1 MTGKTFE
8 VTKFVSE
15 ELLAKAVG
23 SGDVAVFATPM
34 MIAMMEEAAAKC
46 IVPMLEPGQTSVGTM
61 MNTSHVAAT
70 PAGMQVRAVA
80 TVTGVDGRSVTFR
93 VEAFDEAGLIG
104 EGTHSRVI
112 VNHNR
117 FEEKAQAKLAG
128 RA

>member
-1 MTGKTFE
+1 MIGKDFE

-46 IVPMLEPGQTSVGTM
+46 IAPMLEPGQTSVGTM
-61 MNTSHVAAT
+61 MNTSHAAAT

-80 TVTGVDGRSVTFR
+80 TVTEVDGRSITFR

-112 VNHNR
+112 VNRSR
-117 FEEKAQAKLAG
+117 FEEKARSKLAF

>member
-1 MTGKTFE
+1 MIGKDFE

-46 IVPMLEPGQTSVGTM
+46 IAPMLEPGQTSVGTM
-61 MNTSHVAAT
+61 MNTSHAAAT

-80 TVTGVDGRSVTFR
+80 TVTEVDGRSITFR

-112 VNHNR
+112 VNRSR
-117 FEEKAQAKLAG
+117 FEEKARSKLAG

>member
-1 MTGKTFE
+1 MIGKTFE

-46 IVPMLEPGQTSVGTM
+46 IAPMLESDQTSVGTM
-61 MNTSHVAAT
+61 MNTSHAAAT

-80 TVTGVDGRSVTFR
+80 TVTDVDGRSVTFR
-93 VEAFDEAGLIG
+93 VEAFDETGLIG
-104 EGTHSRVI
+104 EGTHGRVI
-112 VNHNR
+112 VNRSR
-117 FEEKAQAKLAG
+117 FEEKAQAKLAS